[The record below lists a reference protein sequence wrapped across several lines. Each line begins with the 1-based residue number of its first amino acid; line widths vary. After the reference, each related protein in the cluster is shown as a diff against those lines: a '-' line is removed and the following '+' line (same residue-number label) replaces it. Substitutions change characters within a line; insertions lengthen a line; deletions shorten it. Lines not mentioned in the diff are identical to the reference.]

1 MLIRN
6 KPKELYNLA
15 SSAYSLIE
23 QFNKPSESV
32 MSLMY
37 NENNVGPNM
46 LPCRTL
52 LDIDEKSDKKL
63 PILTCWER

>member
-1 MLIRN
+1 
-6 KPKELYNLA
+6 LA

-37 NENNVGPNM
+37 NKNTVGPNM
-46 LPCRTL
+46 LPCRTP
-52 LDIDEKSDKKL
+52 LDIDKKSDMKYY
-63 PILTCWER
+63 